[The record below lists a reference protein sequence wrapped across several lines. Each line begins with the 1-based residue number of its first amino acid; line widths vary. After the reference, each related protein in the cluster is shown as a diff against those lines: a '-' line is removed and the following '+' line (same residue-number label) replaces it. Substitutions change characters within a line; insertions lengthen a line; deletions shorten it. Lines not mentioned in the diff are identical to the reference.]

1 MKQLLF
7 LLLFPC
13 LALAQYTGN
22 AGQKIT
28 LGEQSTADGLVY
40 RGLAADTTRKPSVD
54 TMAYILLDTNTNII
68 WQYKK
73 ATSNAWLRLN
83 LLPSDT
89 SSMLTNYYRSGR
101 ALGTPLSAT
110 LTNATGLP
118 LTTGVTGTLAVANG
132 GTNRTTMPAGYILHG
147 DGTSVDT
154 AVDLFWNRTDRYLG
168 LGTNSPAAILQIN
181 SATTTPTMAFSQSFS
196 NTSAQRGAFVF
207 YNNNNSTVASVIAQ
221 AVTDN
226 VGTDLEFYTRPVA
239 GSLTKNMVILN
250 NGNVGIG
257 TASPTARL
265 HVKGSGT
272 DGTTSAL
279 KVDNNGNTNLLNILD
294 NGTATFRNISNSG
307 APSTSGTTVN
317 ATLSID
323 NAFSVMTNIGNL
335 SASPYSVWLQV
346 QDKGNLAVTYPLSLQ
361 PNGGNVGIGTTSPG
375 NLLTIKDK
383 SQIGFRDETSNSTRE
398 ALSNYAYTPT
408 YGDGLKIGTGYNAV
422 SINGNVGIGTA
433 SPTEKLHV
441 SGNGRFTAV
450 GAGTFAN
457 NLNITSDGTLTTATS
472 DEKYKYNILPITY
485 GLNTILQLNP
495 VNFQW
500 IKGEENDLGF
510 IAQDVAEIIPEAVN
524 TNWNSDLLMR
534 YESIIPVLTKA
545 IQEQNALIK
554 ALEQRILTLE
564 NK

>member
-7 LLLFPC
+7 LLLLPC

-28 LGEQSTADGLVY
+28 LGEQTTADGLVF
-40 RGLAADTTRKPSVD
+40 RGVASIDTVTATSKITRANKQD
-54 TMAYILLDTNTNII
+54 TSAFLLLDTVT
-68 WQYKK
+68 
-73 ATSNAWLRLN
+73 N
-83 LLPSDT
+83 LLWHYKTGSNGWIQAGGSTLDT
-89 SSMLTNYYRSGR
+89 ATMLLPYYRNGR

-257 TASPTARL
+257 TASPTYRL
-265 HVKGSGT
+265 QIKGT
-272 DGTTSAL
+272 LQQFLQVETTSGGGYGAGFDAKNPSL
-279 KVDNNGNTNLLNILD
+279 SGGFFVDD
-294 NGTATFRNISNSG
+294 
-307 APSTSGTTVN
+307 
-317 ATLSID
+317 ATLGFQINEVRRFSI
-323 NAFSVMTNIGNL
+323 
-335 SASPYSVWLQV
+335 
-346 QDKGNLAVTYPLSLQ
+346 
-361 PNGGNVGIGTTSPG
+361 
-375 NLLTIKDK
+375 K
-383 SQIGFRDETSNSTRE
+383 SD
-398 ALSNYAYTPT
+398 
-408 YGDGLKIGTGYNAV
+408 
-422 SINGNVGIGTA
+422 GNVGIGTA
-433 SPTEKLHV
+433 SPAEKLHV
-441 SGNGRFTAV
+441 VGNGRFTAV
-450 GAGTFAN
+450 AAGTFAN

-485 GLNTILQLNP
+485 GLNTILQLKP

-500 IKGEENDLGF
+500 IEGEENDLGF

-534 YESIIPVLTKA
+534 YESIIPILTKA
-545 IQEQNALIK
+545 IQEQQALIK